1 MTANGPRRVV
11 IPGYCKPTPRIFGI
25 RDTSGSMSATDEAI
39 ATREVERIAKK
50 MGIKGDDF
58 MIMDVDATVQSI
70 KKYKGRNTLRAVHG
84 RGGTSMTVGI
94 EAIWSMKDNL
104 PDVIV
109 VLTDGGTDWPA
120 EEGPVPV
127 VAAIIPQGNG
137 TYAERY
143 AENVPDWIHT
153 IVVEPAED
161 PAPVAA

>member
-1 MTANGPRRVV
+1 MKNVLTIGLLTAGVAA
-11 IPGYCKPTPRIFGI
+11 GAAG
-25 RDTSGSMSATDEAI
+25 
-39 ATREVERIAKK
+39 TRLAALA
-50 MGIKGDDF
+50 GTAQG
-58 MIMDVDATVQSI
+58 AAAQSDP
-70 KKYKGRNTLRAVHG
+70 
-84 RGGTSMTVGI
+84 MTVGI

-161 PAPVAA
+161 PALVAA